1 MSDGSP
7 FDPTDSVHV
16 AERLSVVA
24 TERDRLAA
32 RLAEVEAERDHFEAI
47 LEQDEPLAKKVRECA
62 EVHTSYLDAADTMFK
77 FKAERDR
84 LAQELED
91 TLDRAREAIAYLRI
105 VLEGGHSGAAR
116 EFLARFP
123 VKGDEG

>member
-1 MSDGSP
+1 MEQDCQ
-7 FDPTDSVHV
+7 HL
-16 AERLSVVA
+16 AQQNA
-24 TERDRLAA
+24 RLAA
-32 RLAEVEAERDHFEAI
+32 RLAEVEAERDRAQSLARLNSLMGGEGPVMVPVEAARCPDCGS
-47 LEQDEPLAKKVRECA
+47 ERYRHHRSDV
-62 EVHTSYLDAADTMFK
+62 V
-77 FKAERDR
+77 AERDR

-123 VKGDEG
+123 EKEDGKA